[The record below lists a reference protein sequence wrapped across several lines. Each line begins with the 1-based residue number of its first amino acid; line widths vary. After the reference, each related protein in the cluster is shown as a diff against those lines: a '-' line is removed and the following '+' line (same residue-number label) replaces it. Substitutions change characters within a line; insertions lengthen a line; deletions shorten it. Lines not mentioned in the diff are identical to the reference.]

1 MPAFL
6 MSVISWFVRSVLVK
20 FLIMFSLF
28 FVMSEF
34 IPILVKLLPNSTN
47 LKDLFSLLPDS
58 VWYFLN
64 YFKVPIGITMVISA
78 LLTRFLIRRIP
89 LIG

>member
-6 MSVISWFVRSVLVK
+6 MSVITWFVRSVLVK
-20 FLIMFSLF
+20 FLIMFALF

-34 IPILVKLLPNSTN
+34 IPVLVKLLPSSTN
-47 LKDLFSLLPDS
+47 LTDLFGLLPDS

-64 YFKVPIGITMVISA
+64 YFKIPMGLTMVISA

>member
-20 FLIMFSLF
+20 FLIMFALF

-64 YFKVPIGITMVISA
+64 YFKIPTGITMIISA

>member
-6 MSVISWFVRSVLVK
+6 MSIVAWFVRSVLVK
-20 FLIMFSLF
+20 FLIMFALF

-34 IPILVKLLPNSTN
+34 IPVLVKLLPSSTN
-47 LKDLFSLLPDS
+47 LKDLFVLLPDS

-64 YFKVPIGITMVISA
+64 YFKVPTGITMVISA

-89 LIG
+89 IIG

>member
-6 MSVISWFVRSVLVK
+6 MSVITWFVRSVLVK
-20 FLIMFSLF
+20 FLIMFALF

-34 IPILVKLLPNSTN
+34 IPVLVKLLPVGTN
-47 LKDLFSLLPDS
+47 LNELFNLLPDS

-64 YFKVPIGITMVISA
+64 YFKVPTGITLVISA

-89 LIG
+89 VIG

>member
-6 MSVISWFVRSVLVK
+6 MSIVAWFVRSVLVK
-20 FLIMFSLF
+20 FLIMFALF

-34 IPILVKLLPNSTN
+34 IPVLVKLLPSSTN
-47 LKDLFSLLPDS
+47 LKDLFGLLPDS

-64 YFKVPIGITMVISA
+64 YFKVPTGITMVISA

-89 LIG
+89 IIG